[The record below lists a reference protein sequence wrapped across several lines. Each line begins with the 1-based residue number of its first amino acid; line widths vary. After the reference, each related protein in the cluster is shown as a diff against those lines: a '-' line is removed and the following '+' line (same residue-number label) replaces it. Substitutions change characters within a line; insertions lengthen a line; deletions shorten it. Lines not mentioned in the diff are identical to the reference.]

1 MYALLLKDLRTAGIF
16 LWIILPAFLLYG
28 AQFLAVGG
36 GYYLSSLVIT
46 AFLSAGITAVDW
58 KYEMDRFVCSLPVG
72 RRRLVQE
79 RYLLAA
85 GVTLAGYLLTTGYAA
100 AVSRL
105 FPVRD
110 QVSELASWG
119 GAGAF
124 VVSVVLIFSVYYPC
138 YFRWGLGRGFVTFAL
153 IILALSGLVRLV
165 PGPLKLLLGLSGTA
179 DGPWCKA
186 ALIGL
191 MLIGVLHV
199 VNLSLVLSIRFYR
212 RRDF

>member
-1 MYALLLKDLRTAGIF
+1 MRALLLKDFRMAGIF
-16 LWIILPAFLLYG
+16 LWIVLPVSLLYG

-36 GYYLSSLVIT
+36 YYVSSVIIT
-46 AFLSAGITAVDW
+46 AFLSVSITAVDW
-58 KYEMDRFVCSLPVG
+58 KYEMDRFVCSLPVE
-72 RRRLVQE
+72 RRRFVQE

-85 GVTLAGYLLTTGYAA
+85 GVTLAGYLLATGYAG

-110 QVSELASWG
+110 QVSELASWS

-124 VVSVVLIFSVYYPC
+124 FIAVVLVFSVYYPC
-138 YFRWGLGRGFVTFAL
+138 YFRWGIGRGFVTFVL
-153 IILALSGLVRLV
+153 IIIALFGLARLV
-165 PGPLKLLLGLSGTA
+165 PRPLELLLGLTRTA
-179 DGPWCKA
+179 DGSWCKA

-191 MLIGVLHV
+191 ILIGVLHA